1 MFCQNCGN
9 ELNTN
14 AVICVNCGVSTT
26 QISAKSNKGHIS
38 LPIISLI
45 TGVLGILTFFDDSG
59 WDFDTI
65 VGCLVIWA
73 IVPITLGLI
82 SIIND
87 HKGKGM
93 GVAGLILGILNFL
106 GFIVLLGDYL

>member
-14 AVICVNCGVSTT
+14 AVICVNCGISTA

-45 TGVLGILTFFDDSG
+45 AGILGILTLFDDSG
-59 WDFDTI
+59 WDLDTI
-65 VGCLVIWA
+65 LGCLVLWA
-73 IVPITLGLI
+73 IGPISLGLI
-82 SIIND
+82 SIKND
-87 HKGKGM
+87 HNGKEM
-93 GVAGLILGILNFL
+93 GVAGLVLGIISGL
-106 GFIVLLGDYL
+106 GYLSLLSDYL

>member
-14 AVICVNCGVSTT
+14 AVICVNCGISTA

-45 TGVLGILTFFDDSG
+45 AGILGILTFFDDSG
-59 WDFDTI
+59 WDLDTI
-65 VGCLVIWA
+65 IGCIVLWA
-73 IVPITLGLI
+73 IVPIILGLI
-82 SIIND
+82 SIKND
-87 HKGKGM
+87 HNGKGM
-93 GVAGLILGILNFL
+93 GVAGLVLGIISGL
-106 GFIVLLGDYL
+106 GYLSLLSDYL